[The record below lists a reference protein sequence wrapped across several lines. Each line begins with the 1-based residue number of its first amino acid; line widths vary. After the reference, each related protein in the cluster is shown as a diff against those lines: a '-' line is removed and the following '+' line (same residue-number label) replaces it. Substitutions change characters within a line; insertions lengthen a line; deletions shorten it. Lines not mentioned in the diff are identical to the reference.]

1 MVQKNFL
8 EQKRKIFKLLVIRN
22 CLYYKIMSAIL
33 SSYKFKKIRNI
44 SIIPRWVIFLLDI
57 TVSIVCFFVAYF
69 IRFEFDIYSINT
81 EQFFRNLLILLAFN
95 ITFFSLFRV
104 YAGIIRF
111 TGLQDT
117 FRIFFVIFFA
127 NAGYYLLDKLLLQ
140 WYELKLIPTSVLVI
154 NILISFV
161 ALSSYRVVIKYF
173 FSYLTTINVTK
184 KRVAIFGA
192 GDVGISTKRALEH
205 DMTANI
211 QMVLFLEDDL
221 RKVGKN
227 IDGIKIC
234 SSSQLETLL
243 KQYSIDELIIA
254 TKKLPSKRKNQIVDF
269 CLDNKI
275 EVFIVPPL
283 KNWINGQ
290 LSSKQLQNVKIEDLL
305 EREQIKLYNEI
316 LFKQLNKKTVL
327 VTGAAGSIGSE
338 IVRQLLQYKPHNIII
353 NDCAETP
360 LHDLKLELEEIGYN
374 YFTIALGDI
383 RNSLF
388 TEKLFNDYNPHFVYH
403 AAAYKHVPM
412 MENSPLEAISTN
424 VGGTKLLADLSIK
437 YGVER
442 FVMISTDK
450 AVNPTNVMGAS
461 KRIAEMYVQSLYQ
474 RQELLFQGDL
484 TVSRTKFIT
493 TRFGNVLGSN
503 GSVIPRFKKQIES
516 GGPVTVTHPDI
527 TRFFMT
533 IPEACQLVLEAGSM
547 GNGGEIFVFDMG
559 EPVKIAELARKM
571 IKLSGLEPDDDIKIE
586 FSGLRPGEKLYE
598 ELLNNAENTMPTYHE
613 KILIAKTRTFEYE
626 TLSTQIDNLIE
637 PAKKQESVTHIVRAM
652 KILVP
657 EFISNNSEFEKLD
670 APRVVNMNKVG

>member
-1 MVQKNFL
+1 MITRYRL
-8 EQKRKIFKLLVIRN
+8 R
-22 CLYYKIMSAIL
+22 
-33 SSYKFKKIRNI
+33 KIRNL
-44 SIIPRWVIFLLDI
+44 SILPRWVIFLLDI
-57 TVSIVCFFVAYF
+57 LVSTFCFLLAYL
-69 IRFEFDIYSINT
+69 IKNEFDFEIFN
-81 EQFFRNLLILLAFN
+81 QFQVGQNLLILLAFN
-95 ITFFSLFRV
+95 VSLFSLFKV

-117 FRIFFVIFFA
+117 FRIFFVVFFA
-127 NAGYYLLDKLLLQ
+127 NVGYYLLDLFILQ
-140 WYELKLIPTSVLVI
+140 WYGFRLIPASVLVI
-154 NILISFV
+154 NMLLSFV
-161 ALSSYRVVIKYF
+161 GLSSYRVIIKYF
-173 FSYLTTINVTK
+173 FSYITTINATK
-184 KRVAIFGA
+184 KKVAIFGA

-211 QMVLFLEDDL
+211 QMVLFLEDDQ

-234 SSSQLETLL
+234 SSSQLEVLL
-243 KQYSIDELIIA
+243 KQYLIDELIIA
-254 TKKLPSKRKNQIVDF
+254 TTKLPSKRKNEIVDF

-275 EVFIVPPL
+275 EVFTVPPL

-290 LSSKQLQNVKIEDLL
+290 LSTKQLQNVKIEDLL

-316 LFKQLNKKTVL
+316 LFKQLNNKTVL

-338 IVRQLLQYKPHNIII
+338 IVRQLLQYKPKNILL

-360 LHDLKLELEEIGYN
+360 LHDLKLELEELGCNNFIL
-374 YFTIALGDI
+374 ALGDV
-383 RNSLF
+383 RNELF
-388 TEKLFNDYNPHFVYH
+388 VDKIFKEYHPQFVYH

-412 MENSPLEAISTN
+412 MENSPIEAICTN

-474 RQELLFQGDL
+474 NQEIQFQNDL
-484 TVSRTKFIT
+484 STTRTKFIT

-503 GSVIPRFKKQIES
+503 GSVIPRFKKQIEA

-527 TRFFMT
+527 TRYFMT

-559 EPVKIAELARKM
+559 QPVKIADLARKM
-571 IKLSGLEPDDDIKIE
+571 IRLSGLVPDEDIKIE
-586 FSGLRPGEKLYE
+586 YSGLRPGEKLYE
-598 ELLNNAENTMPTYHE
+598 ELLNNAENTLNTYHE
-613 KILIAKTRTFEYE
+613 KILIAKTRTIEYAS
-626 TLSTQIDNLIE
+626 LSVQIDALIG
-637 PAKKQESVTHIVRAM
+637 PAKRQESVNSIVKAM
-652 KILVP
+652 KELVP
-657 EFISNNSEFEKLD
+657 EFISNNSEFEQLD
-670 APRVVNMNKVG
+670 APKMGAVVSMK